1 MNPMPPVG
9 KEGELSA
16 RTLKFLERFHG
27 RLIVYLHDC
36 NGCSIESH
44 QNLQPIISPAFFPE
58 RQKEGYGIFF
68 SVNGFDQS
76 EQRLRRDFEHL
87 TYVNAFFVDVDFPKE
102 QDPRGGI
109 EIGRFKNETKQ
120 LLADG
125 PLPPSAVVETKNGL
139 HVYWILKNPVHVSKL
154 DAEKKKL
161 LQKEYGEI
169 EEALIK
175 RFAGDP
181 QAKDLSR
188 ILRVPETLHQKD
200 PGSPF
205 RVRLDFWNPEHEY
218 TWDEIREAFAKGT
231 SLVEW
236 AEASQDLAFSDE
248 VRAKIEKIYPKIHRP
263 SYRALL
269 DKVDGAKPGE
279 RNHALL
285 ILVSACRQSGWTL
298 EQATSYFD
306 SYCGLSQHEIYTTIR
321 SAYERATPY
330 DFGYNNPILSKRVT
344 DAERSEFKE
353 ACAKVIGSSTLSDG
367 GVFLTGKEQKK
378 IYSRYEYTFAERH
391 PELRAMIGGT
401 FYEYKDGYYHILK
414 TESLEAI
421 MLREMDQ
428 DGLVDYRKKSGIS
441 DKLMCLR
448 SLDRV
453 AFNPEQAEPNEN
465 IINVKNGLLNIETKE
480 LTPHTPDYVSL
491 SQIAVEYEPNAPA
504 TRFMEFLCEIS
515 EGDDSQARLLQE
527 LAGYCL
533 TRDISFHKAFI
544 LYGSGR
550 NGKGVFSR
558 LLSRIVGREFVS
570 AVTLRDLSDRFG
582 VYDLYGKKLN
592 LIDEVSSGYFESDV
606 IKRLI
611 SGELTTAKV
620 KYKDSLQFYPTT
632 KFLFSVNELPRI
644 NDQSPGFYQR
654 FVIIPFRASFAGRED
669 TNLERDIARTE
680 MPGIL
685 NWAIEGLKRLRTNGK
700 FTTSAS
706 NELAMQEF
714 RYQNSPLVEFLHLS
728 YEAIN
733 PASHDFAGS
742 TMDLYSFY
750 PEYQN
755 FCRTAGYKFKSAGS
769 VAKEFEF
776 IRNYTDF
783 KVEVKGSTIKGL
795 RKKFI
800 IQHPSH
806 NGFTPTT

>member
-1 MNPMPPVG
+1 MSSMPPVG
-9 KEGELSA
+9 KAGELSA

-36 NGCSIESH
+36 VDCSIEAH
-44 QNLQPIISPAFFPE
+44 QRLEPIVSPAFFPE

-68 SVNGFDQS
+68 SVNGFNQS

-87 TYVNAFFVDVDFPKE
+87 AFVNAFYVDIDFPKD

-120 LLADG
+120 LLADS

-139 HVYWILKNPVHVSKL
+139 HVYWILKNPVQVNRL
-154 DAEKKKL
+154 DAEKKRL

-200 PGSPF
+200 AGSPF
-205 RVRLDFWNPEHEY
+205 LVRLDFWNPEHEY
-218 TWDEIREAFAKGT
+218 TWDEVRSSFAAGT

-263 SYRALL
+263 SYRSLL
-269 DKVDGAKPGE
+269 DKVNGAKPGE
-279 RNHALL
+279 RNHSLL

-298 EQATSYFD
+298 EQATAYFD
-306 SYCGLSQHEIYTTIR
+306 AYCGLSPHEIYTTIR
-321 SAYERATPY
+321 SAYDRATPY
-330 DFGYNNPILSKRVT
+330 DFGYNNPILAKRVT
-344 DAERSEFKE
+344 DAERAEFKE
-353 ACAKVIGSSTLSDG
+353 ACAKVIGASTLNDG
-367 GVFLTGKEQKK
+367 GVFLTSKEQKK
-378 IYSRYEYTFAERH
+378 IYSRYEVTFAERH
-391 PELRAMIGGT
+391 PNLRAMIGGT

-414 TESLEAI
+414 SESLEAI
-421 MLREMDQ
+421 MLREMDT
-428 DGLVDYRKKSGIS
+428 DGLADYRKKSAIA

-448 SLDRV
+448 SLDSV
-453 AFNPEQAEPNEN
+453 AINPEQAEPNDN
-465 IINVKNGLLNIETKE
+465 IINVKNGLLNIETGE
-480 LTPHTPDYVSL
+480 LSPHTPDYVSL
-491 SQIAVEYEPNAPA
+491 SQIDVEYAGDSIAP
-504 TRFMEFLCEIS
+504 RFMEFLHEIS
-515 EGDDSQARLLQE
+515 EGDDDQARLLQE

-558 LLSRIVGREFVS
+558 LLSRIVGKEFVS
-570 AVTLRDLSDRFG
+570 AVTLRDLNDRFG

-592 LIDEVSSGYFESDV
+592 LIDEVSSGYFESDT

-611 SGELTTAKV
+611 SGELTTAKI

-654 FVIIPFRASFAGRED
+654 FVIIPFRASFAGKED
-669 TNLERDIARTE
+669 TNLEKNIARTE

-685 NWAIEGLKRLRTNGK
+685 NWAIEGLKRLRVQGK
-700 FTTSAS
+700 FTVSNA

-728 YEAIN
+728 YEAI
-733 PASHDFAGS
+733 PPTS
-742 TMDLYSFY
+742 TDYPQSAIDLYTFY
-750 PEYQN
+750 SEYQN
-755 FCRTAGYKFKSAGS
+755 FCRVAGYKFKSAGS
-769 VAKEFEF
+769 IAKEFEF
-776 IRNYTDF
+776 VRNYTEY
-783 KVEVKGSTIKGL
+783 KVEVKGASLKGL
-795 RKKFI
+795 QKKFI
-800 IQHPSH
+800 VQRPSN
-806 NGFTPTT
+806 NGFMPTT